1 VYPFYIEYF
10 SLTMAFER
18 PKHFVINDYI
28 LSLITDYLR
37 NNNVVAQRDVYR
49 QSRRSLVNA
58 DDRHCDKPVETT

>member
-1 VYPFYIEYF
+1 
-10 SLTMAFER
+10 MAFER